1 MGDMFG
7 ALMEGEQLDGTIA
20 FETARGLM
28 GE

>member
-7 ALMEGEQLDGTIA
+7 APMEGEQLDGTIA
-20 FETARGLM
+20 FETARCLM